1 MGPVWSLFGKTTR
14 SLEPVPRGTSNA
26 LETLPSQWIFF
37 LDPATL
43 LRVQSAGIRIDEAVE
58 QSAWRE
64 LCAQDLGLRGLQLSG
79 PTPGRSSGSSL
90 SSWRRVFY
98 DLDVGPLQ
106 NELRSTSLDYE
117 FLPSLYGESAMVP
130 EGIDF
135 APGSNGRTLRCRL
148 RPSYLGRDRC
158 VVARYPLSGALSA
171 TALRALSAPAPR
183 VAYRSTGYYEVTI
196 GSSQEHEM
204 VLPCISVGLC
214 SPRFSRHAVARQQAG
229 WDGESWAW
237 HSDDGLLFHA
247 SNRGFAF
254 EGAATI
260 VAAPSPCF
268 GAADVVG
275 CGVLQAVEGA
285 GADAVLHAPRKIFY
299 TLNGVFM
306 GFAFDLDIPSNVPLW
321 PCVGVDTTQWL
332 SFNFGSEPFQYDLD
346 QFPYVQVSL
355 KTPFDTFAD
364 WSSAADG
371 PPVQNAGGRGHGSG
385 QASSVCPKAMRPLV
399 AKLAPRRFLDVTG
412 PAQEV
417 VRRYQSQPRWLDAVD
432 RLVNATLLD
441 ATGDGH
447 RDGNRRLG
455 PRLDEFFPGF
465 EGGDR
470 AELS

>member
-1 MGPVWSLFGKTTR
+1 MGPVWSTTR

-43 LRVQSAGIRIDEAVE
+43 LRVQSAGLRIDEAVE

-158 VVARYPLSGALSA
+158 VVARYPLSGPLSA

-196 GSSQEHEM
+196 GSSQKHEM

-229 WDGESWAW
+229 CDGESWAW

-260 VAAPSPCF
+260 VAAKPSPCF

-321 PCVGVDTTQWL
+321 PCVGVDTKQWL

-355 KTPFDTFAD
+355 KTPYDTFAD

>member
-1 MGPVWSLFGKTTR
+1 MGPVWSLLGKPWPR
-14 SLEPVPRGTSNA
+14 SLEPVPRGSSNA
-26 LETLPSQWIFF
+26 LVTLPSQWIFF

-43 LRVQSAGIRIDEAVE
+43 LRVQTAGLRIDEVVE

-64 LCAQDLGLRGLQLSG
+64 LCAQELGRTVGLRLSG
-79 PTPGRSSGSSL
+79 PIPGPTKSSGSSL
-90 SSWRRVFY
+90 SWRRVFY
-98 DLDVGPLQ
+98 DLDVGPMQ
-106 NELRSTSLDYE
+106 NELRSTTVDYE
-117 FLPSLYGESAMVP
+117 FLPSLYGESATVP

-171 TALRALSAPAPR
+171 TAARTTAASAAWR
-183 VAYRSTGYYEVTI
+183 VAYRSAGYYEVTI

-254 EGAATI
+254 EAAE
-260 VAAPSPCF
+260 ASASPAPSF

-275 CGVLQAVEGA
+275 CGLLQAVEGA

-321 PCVGVDTTQWL
+321 PCVGVDTKQWL

-355 KTPFDTFAD
+355 KRAFDTFAD
-364 WSSAADG
+364 WSAADG
-371 PPVQNAGGRGHGSG
+371 PSVQHAGVGTVGTGSG
-385 QASSVCPKAMRPLV
+385 QASSMCPKAMRPLV

-447 RDGNRRLG
+447 RDGARLG
-455 PRLDEFFPGF
+455 RLDEFFPL
-465 EGGDR
+465 R
-470 AELS
+470 V

>member
-37 LDPATL
+37 LDPAAL
-43 LRVQSAGIRIDEAVE
+43 LRVQSAGLRIDEAVE

-79 PTPGRSSGSSL
+79 PTPGRMKSSGSSL
-90 SSWRRVFY
+90 TSWRRVFY
-98 DLDVGPLQ
+98 DLDVAPLQ
-106 NELRSTSLDYE
+106 NELRSTSMDYE

-135 APGSNGRTLRCRL
+135 APGNNGRTLRCCL

-158 VVARYPLSGALSA
+158 VVARYPLSCGLSA
-171 TALRALSAPAPR
+171 TAAADGGSRWR
-183 VAYRSTGYYEVTI
+183 VAYRSAGYYEVTI

-254 EGAATI
+254 DGAANATTS
-260 VAAPSPCF
+260 PSF

-275 CGVLQAVEGA
+275 CGVLQAVEGS

-321 PCVGVDTTQWL
+321 PCVARAISPQVGVDTKQWL
-332 SFNFGSEPFQYDLD
+332 SFNFGSEPFKYELD
-346 QFPYVQVSL
+346 QFPNVQVSL

-371 PPVQNAGGRGHGSG
+371 PHMQNAGPPVIGSR
-385 QASSVCPKAMRPLV
+385 SERCTP
-399 AKLAPRRFLDVTG
+399 T
-412 PAQEV
+412 
-417 VRRYQSQPRWLDAVD
+417 
-432 RLVNATLLD
+432 
-441 ATGDGH
+441 
-447 RDGNRRLG
+447 
-455 PRLDEFFPGF
+455 
-465 EGGDR
+465 
-470 AELS
+470 